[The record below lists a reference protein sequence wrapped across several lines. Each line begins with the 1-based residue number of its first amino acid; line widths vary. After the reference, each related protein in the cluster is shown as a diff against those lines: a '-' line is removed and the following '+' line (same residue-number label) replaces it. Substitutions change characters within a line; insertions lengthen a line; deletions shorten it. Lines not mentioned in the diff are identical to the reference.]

1 MVSKDLFNLLE
12 SYAVECGITY
22 DEIIEVLKK
31 SLVEAGYLYNARS
44 QELNHVLLDPELKD
58 IIEHTQNPN
67 ALIAFGR
74 M

>member
-31 SLVEAGYLYNARS
+31 SLAASAKKLS
-44 QELNHVLLDPELKD
+44 QMLLLLLRLILKSMRLLLQHKD
-58 IIEHTQNPN
+58 K
-67 ALIAFGR
+67 L
-74 M
+74 

>member
-31 SLVEAGYLYNARS
+31 KFSCIS
-44 QELNHVLLDPELKD
+44 KKS
-58 IIEHTQNPN
+58 
-67 ALIAFGR
+67 
-74 M
+74 

>member
-31 SLVEAGYLYNARS
+31 SLAAS
-44 QELNHVLLDPELKD
+44 AKKS
-58 IIEHTQNPN
+58 
-67 ALIAFGR
+67 
-74 M
+74 